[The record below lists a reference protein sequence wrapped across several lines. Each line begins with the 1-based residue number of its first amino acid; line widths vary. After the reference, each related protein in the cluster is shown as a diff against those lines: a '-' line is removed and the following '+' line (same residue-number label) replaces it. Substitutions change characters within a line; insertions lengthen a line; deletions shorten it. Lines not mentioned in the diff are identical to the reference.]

1 MPNAFGGHAD
11 DGSSYS
17 DVEDKI
23 VLDPRTPSDYALHA
37 IFIRFAAS
45 AETHMDEF
53 LRFPVV
59 CICHTVA
66 RAHVADGVD
75 TGS

>member
-45 AETHMDEF
+45 AETHIDEF

-59 CICHTVA
+59 GNRI
-66 RAHVADGVD
+66 
-75 TGS
+75 

>member
-1 MPNAFGGHAD
+1 MPSGVGAYAEDTN
-11 DGSSYS
+11 SYS

-37 IFIRFAAS
+37 IFIRFAAI
-45 AETHMDEF
+45 AESHIDEF

-59 CICHTVA
+59 HIFDFFFFVEFY
-66 RAHVADGVD
+66 
-75 TGS
+75 

>member
-1 MPNAFGGHAD
+1 MPSGVGAYAEDTN
-11 DGSSYS
+11 SYS

-37 IFIRFAAS
+37 IFIRFAAI
-45 AETHMDEF
+45 AESHIDEF

-59 CICHTVA
+59 HIFDFFFL
-66 RAHVADGVD
+66 R
-75 TGS
+75 